1 MRHGIRFVLLKPRKL
16 NIGDVNSLNA
26 IFMTIQK
33 IHIGEHMIDFNDLI
47 QKADAAEIDGIFNA
61 VHNVAKQLDVIDAG
75 YRLLMNVGSGAGQ
88 EVPHLH
94 IHILS
99 NKKKLIVFGCFWW
112 RSDFYTG
119 NPVCFF
125 I

>member
-1 MRHGIRFVLLKPRKL
+1 MAYDNQNVFAKILRGEIPTNKIYEDEYVISFYDINPKAPTHVLVVPK
-16 NIGDVNSLNA
+16 NA
-26 IFMTIQK
+26 YV
-33 IHIGEHMIDFNDLI
+33 DFNDLI
-47 QKADAAEIDGIFNA
+47 QKADATEVEGIFNA

-99 NKKKLIVFGCFWW
+99 NKK
-112 RSDFYTG
+112 S
-119 NPVCFF
+119 
-125 I
+125 